1 MLNERIRAL
10 RLAKGLTLQQVGD
23 VFGISRGSV
32 SNWEVGH
39 SQPDPRKI
47 ERLAQ
52 LFGTSV
58 QYLVSGEDLP
68 ALASLNTS
76 FAGVPFIS
84 FSQIKSS
91 SEKVEVLC
99 LRSMK
104 FLPMPFGTAS
114 QKAFCTDFPAPI
126 EPSSTKLIPAG
137 AVVFLDPEL
146 TLKNQAVVLGYN
158 SEMQL
163 DFFVAD
169 FQSTSRKL
177 HSLTNSAN
185 PKQLLDS
192 AEIIGVAT
200 GYAIFSSLSIN

>member
-1 MLNERIRAL
+1 
-10 RLAKGLTLQQVGD
+10 
-23 VFGISRGSV
+23 
-32 SNWEVGH
+32 
-39 SQPDPRKI
+39 
-47 ERLAQ
+47 
-52 LFGTSV
+52 
-58 QYLVSGEDLP
+58 
-68 ALASLNTS
+68 
-76 FAGVPFIS
+76 
-84 FSQIKSS
+84 
-91 SEKVEVLC
+91 
-99 LRSMK
+99 MK

-158 SEMQL
+158 SEIQL
-163 DFFVAD
+163 DFLVAD
-169 FQSTSRKL
+169 FESTSRKL

-200 GYAIFSSLSIN
+200 GYAIYSSLSIN

>member
-32 SNWEVGH
+32 SNWEAGH

-84 FSQIKSS
+84 FSQIKSAN
-91 SEKVEVLC
+91 EKIEVLC

-104 FLPMPFGTAS
+104 FLPMPFGAAS

-126 EPSSTKLIPAG
+126 EPSLTKLIPAG
-137 AVVFLDPEL
+137 ALVFLDPEL

-169 FQSTSRKL
+169 FLSTSRLL
-177 HSLTNSAN
+177 HSLTNSAH

-192 AEIIGVAT
+192 TEIIGVAT
-200 GYAIFSSLSIN
+200 GYAIFASLSFN